1 MSNHN
6 HNYQH
11 QDKNKL
17 TKNSPEQEEPEETYN
32 EINKESNEL
41 GNIESVIQTTESSEP
56 RDEDKMA
63 DEKLILAEIESHC
76 TEPEFPIQ
84 VDKSITQES
93 FCPNEI
99 KEGDNSK
106 YFFIETMVTA
116 GPRKNFNENAK
127 DSDFGLGE
135 DVAGTLVMRD
145 KVYFWVLDGTSDSPI
160 LKKNDDKEEYFSSR
174 LLAQTIAWELQFA
187 CTANK
192 ARKSIEILKE
202 AIENT
207 QVDLK
212 TNIEELSDKDKEGL
226 IQKLKIQNNIMCSTT
241 VIFGSLDINGKL
253 DVSRIGDSR
262 IVTKPAHKQE
272 DKTGRA
278 FAILINNGDFFE
290 VAFNPFEDTKC
301 QIIEMEGV
309 ETVIAMSDGI
319 SKLSEKWL
327 NAIPKLNLSDI
338 NIRRTIAQTQQLTC
352 DDKSMCIIQIRN

>member
-1 MSNHN
+1 LAPLE
-6 HNYQH
+6 
-11 QDKNKL
+11 K
-17 TKNSPEQEEPEETYN
+17 
-32 EINKESNEL
+32 
-41 GNIESVIQTTESSEP
+41 
-56 RDEDKMA
+56 DKMA
-63 DEKLILAEIESHC
+63 DENLILADIESPH
-76 TEPEFPIQ
+76 TESEIPIQ
-84 VDKSITQES
+84 VDENLIQES
-93 FCPNEI
+93 FCPHGI
-99 KEGDNSK
+99 KEEDNSK
-106 YFFIETMVTA
+106 YFFVETMVTA
-116 GPRKNFNENAK
+116 GPRKNFMENAK
-127 DSDFGLGE
+127 EGDFGLGE
-135 DVAGTLVMRD
+135 DIAGTLVMRD

-187 CTANK
+187 CTSNK
-192 ARKSIEILKE
+192 TRKSIEILKE
-202 AIENT
+202 AIEST
-207 QVDLK
+207 QIDLK
-212 TNIEELSDKDKEGL
+212 SNIDELSGKDKEGL

-241 VIFGSLDINGKL
+241 VIFGSLDINGNL

-290 VAFNPFEDTKC
+290 VAFNPIDDTKF
-301 QIIEMEGV
+301 QIIEMSGV